1 ACLKHV
7 DRYTSPLVFRG
18 EFSMAS
24 QSKPGGNVRVTINK
38 HINRDAARK
47 TIERLF
53 MMDKTI
59 AKPMAKR
66 SANFKDLPKRRG
78 GVIWTK
84 RTSKLHPTL
93 DRGASATIKA
103 TPQHLRDLKSVEDF
117 VEVKQA

>member
-1 ACLKHV
+1 
-7 DRYTSPLVFRG
+7 
-18 EFSMAS
+18 MAS
-24 QSKPGGNVRVTINK
+24 QPKPGGNVRITINK

-53 MMDKTI
+53 MMDKAI
-59 AKPMAKR
+59 AKPMEKR

-84 RTSKLHPTL
+84 RPNKLHPNL
-93 DRGASATIKA
+93 NRGASATIKA
-103 TPQHLRDLKSVEDF
+103 TPQHLRDLKSVGDF